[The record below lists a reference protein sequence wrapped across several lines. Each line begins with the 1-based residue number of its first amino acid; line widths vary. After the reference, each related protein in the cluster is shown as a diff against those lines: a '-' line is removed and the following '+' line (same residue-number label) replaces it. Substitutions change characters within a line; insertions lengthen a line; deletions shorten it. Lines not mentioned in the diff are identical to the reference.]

1 MSTAVFILMPT
12 ITAITPQVR
21 NQDRV
26 NIFLDGRYAFSLA
39 VAAAFGLKIGDTLTE
54 GQIAERQAKDS
65 LEKAKDQAIRYIVQR
80 PRSSSEI
87 GRYLK
92 RKGYDEP
99 QIEQV
104 VNRLRELELLDD
116 SAFAEYWI
124 EQRLT
129 FKPRSQMALR
139 YELQQKGVSRDVMD
153 ELLNEVDEVAAAQ
166 DAAQRKL
173 NTYRHLPEDQFRA
186 KLGGFLQ
193 RRGFRYETI
202 RQVVDDLWREIEE
215 TSQEDW
221 GEET

>member
-1 MSTAVFILMPT
+1 MPT
-12 ITAITPQVR
+12 VTAITPQVR

-39 VAAAFGLKIGDTLTE
+39 VAAALGLKIGDTLTE

-80 PRSSSEI
+80 PRSINEI
-87 GRYLK
+87 ERYLK

-99 QIEQV
+99 QIEQII
-104 VNRLRELELLDD
+104 NRLKELDLLDD

-139 YELQQKGVSRDVMD
+139 YELQQKGVSRAVMD

-173 NTYRHLPEDQFRA
+173 NTFRHLPEDQFRA

>member
-1 MSTAVFILMPT
+1 MQS

-26 NIFLDGRYAFSLA
+26 NVYLDGRYAFSLA
-39 VAAAFGLKIGDTLTE
+39 VAAALGLRVGDELTE
-54 GQIAERQAKDS
+54 GQIEACKAKDS

-80 PRSSSEI
+80 PRSISEI
-87 GRYLK
+87 ERYLK

-104 VNRLRELELLDD
+104 VNRLRELDLLDD
-116 SAFAEYWI
+116 TAFAEYWI

-173 NTYRHLPEDQFRA
+173 NSLRHLPEDQFRA

-202 RQVVDDLWREIEE
+202 RQVIDDLWREIEE

>member
-1 MSTAVFILMPT
+1 MQT

-26 NIFLDGRYAFSLA
+26 NIYLDGRYAFSLA
-39 VAAAFGLKIGDTLTE
+39 VAAALGLRVGDELTE
-54 GQIAERQAKDS
+54 GQIEACRAKDS

-80 PRSSSEI
+80 PRSISEI
-87 GRYLK
+87 ERYLK

-104 VNRLRELELLDD
+104 VNRLRELNLLDD
-116 SAFAEYWI
+116 TAFAEYWI

-153 ELLNEVDEVAAAQ
+153 EMLNEVDEVAAAQ

-173 NTYRHLPEDQFRA
+173 NTFRHLPEDQFRA
-186 KLGGFLQ
+186 KLGSFLQ

>member
-1 MSTAVFILMPT
+1 M
-12 ITAITPQVR
+12 TPQVR

-39 VAAAFGLKIGDTLTE
+39 VAAALGLKIGDTLTE

-80 PRSSSEI
+80 PRSINEI
-87 GRYLK
+87 ERYLK

-99 QIEQV
+99 QIEQII
-104 VNRLRELELLDD
+104 NRLKELDLLDD

-139 YELQQKGVSRDVMD
+139 YELQQKGVSRAVMD

-173 NTYRHLPEDQFRA
+173 NTFRHLPEDQFRA

>member
-1 MSTAVFILMPT
+1 M
-12 ITAITPQVR
+12 TPQVR

-26 NIFLDGRYAFSLA
+26 NIYLDGRYAFSLA
-39 VAAAFGLKIGDTLTE
+39 VAAALGLKIGDTLTE

-80 PRSSSEI
+80 PRSISEI

-104 VNRLRELELLDD
+104 INRLRELDLLDD

-173 NTYRHLPEDQFRA
+173 NTLRRLPEDQFRA

-202 RQVVDDLWREIEE
+202 RQVVDDLWRDIEE

>member
-1 MSTAVFILMPT
+1 MQT
-12 ITAITPQVR
+12 ITAMTPQVR

-39 VAAAFGLKIGDTLTE
+39 VAAALGLKIGDTLTE

-80 PRSSSEI
+80 PRSINEI
-87 GRYLK
+87 ERYLK

-99 QIEQV
+99 QIEQII
-104 VNRLRELELLDD
+104 NRLKELDLLDD

-139 YELQQKGVSRDVMD
+139 YELQQKGVSRAVMD

-173 NTYRHLPEDQFRA
+173 NTFRHLPEDQFRA
-186 KLGGFLQ
+186 KLGSFLQ